1 MSNAVTVYF
10 TKNNQK
16 AEARDVE
23 NTTYTCNIKQPIH
36 LCNTFCFTPHT
47 HLDSNGLVIRA
58 CEEGKEKAIV
68 FNLSGHGLLDMSA
81 YQAYLEGSLGQE
93 AENGTGTSLGVAC

>member
-16 AEARDVE
+16 VEARNAG
-23 NTTYTCNIKQPIH
+23 NTPCVGNIRQQTH

-81 YQAYLEGSLGQE
+81 YQAYL
-93 AENGTGTSLGVAC
+93 

>member
-1 MSNAVTVYF
+1 
-10 TKNNQK
+10 
-16 AEARDVE
+16 
-23 NTTYTCNIKQPIH
+23 
-36 LCNTFCFTPHT
+36 
-47 HLDSNGLVIRA
+47 LVIRA